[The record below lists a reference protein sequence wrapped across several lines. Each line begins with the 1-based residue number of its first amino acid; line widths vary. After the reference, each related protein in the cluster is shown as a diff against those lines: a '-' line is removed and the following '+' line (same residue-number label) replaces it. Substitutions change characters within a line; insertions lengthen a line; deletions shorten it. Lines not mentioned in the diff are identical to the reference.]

1 MQQELAGQ
9 ETFQPS
15 EGHLQI
21 DSAKLRSFM
30 IQSKVPGYASSET
43 APQPEVKKFNTG
55 QSNPTYLV
63 DGKYVL
69 RKQPY
74 ANQENKNAHQLDR
87 EFAVL
92 SALQR
97 TDVPAPQPIA
107 FCQDASLLNGQFY
120 LMSFVRGRVFKNY
133 SALPEGD
140 DVRLAYVKAALGALG
155 KIHKVDWRKVGL
167 ETYGQCGNMYPRQL
181 RSLLNTSQQQEALSP
196 LVEKIPGRDLIA
208 ARLQLSFP
216 EDLVALTHGDF
227 KFDNLLFHEDKP
239 EVVAVLDWEL
249 STIGHPTSDLAN
261 FCGSLAMDGGPG
273 ADFLLR
279 EYAHLGVS
287 REDWH
292 FAMAFYYWRGA
303 IISQGIG
310 ARLVTGKASSKEA
323 ATFASLAPVLANLA
337 EAELEFLAPPR
348 RRITSKFPVDDEYTH
363 LKQKQVQNESV
374 YCSFQLKAKDGLEGG
389 MFRMRNLL
397 ASQTAEL
404 TVVLFYPTHIMF
416 HFSRSPIGSN
426 NGWAV
431 HTPSVRAGVE
441 VVRPLEHIKYSFS
454 GKAKRLE
461 KPWRAVLSKPEK
473 EFKSSVTL
481 TLELE
486 FTGNGPIVGLPKA
499 NANFPTYYLQHGS
512 VQAKLDHAH
521 TFVGLGVRDHSWGQN
536 QEHALREYLR
546 VTGNFSDKIGFS
558 FSTHDDGTGAKF
570 APQLLVHNGDAV
582 TVLKQCDLVT
592 TSAGEGGL
600 RPTSTMAMSSETPY
614 EFTLTCRSGTADGP
628 TLVLHGKTSRFARFK
643 LTDRVSGEGFT
654 DFTIVSVSGLPFLRP
669 GLLGRGMTEF
679 FDQQPSSSRL

>member
-1 MQQELAGQ
+1 MQELAGQ

-21 DSAKLRSFM
+21 DNDKLRTFM
-30 IQSKVPGYASSET
+30 IQSKVPGYSNSET

-92 SALQR
+92 TALQC

-120 LMSFVRGRVFKNY
+120 LMSFVRGRVFKNF
-133 SALPEGD
+133 SALPEGEEN
-140 DVRLAYVKAALGALG
+140 RLDYVKAALGALG

-181 RSLLNTSQQQEALSP
+181 KSLLNTSLQQEALSP

-273 ADFLLR
+273 VDFLLK
-279 EYAHLGVS
+279 EYPHVKVS

-310 ARLVTGKASSKEA
+310 ARMVTGKASSKEA
-323 ATFASLAPVLANLA
+323 AAFASLAPVLAGLA
-337 EAELEFLAPPR
+337 ETELEFLAPPR
-348 RRITSKFPVDDEYTH
+348 RRITSNFPVEDEYTH
-363 LKQKQVQNESV
+363 LKQKLVQNESV
-374 YCSFQLKAKDGLEGG
+374 YCSFQLKGKGGLEGG

-397 ASQTAEL
+397 SNKTAEL
-404 TVVLFYPTHIMF
+404 TMVLFYPTHIMF
-416 HFSRSPIGSN
+416 HFSRTPIASN
-426 NGWAV
+426 NGWEV
-431 HTPSVRAGVE
+431 HTSSVQAGVE
-441 VVRPLEHIKYSFS
+441 IVRPLEHIKYTFH

-473 EFKSSVTL
+473 EFKSSVTVH
-481 TLELE
+481 LELV
-486 FTGNGPIVGLPKA
+486 FTANGPIVGSPKA
-499 NANFPTYYLQHGS
+499 NANFPTYYLQHGNI
-512 VQAKLDHAH
+512 QAKLNHH
-521 TFVGLGVRDHSWGQN
+521 EEFVGLGVRDHSWGQN

-558 FSTHDDGTGAKF
+558 FSTHDDGSVGTKF
-570 APQLLVHNGDAV
+570 APQLLLHNGDAV
-582 TVLKQCDLVT
+582 TVLKKCELVT
-592 TSAGEGGL
+592 TSDGENGNQS

-614 EFTLTCRSGTADGP
+614 EFTLTCHGQQEEK
-628 TLVLHGKTSRFARFK
+628 LVLHGKTSRFARFK

-654 DFTIVSVSGLPFLRP
+654 DFTVMSVSGLPFLRP

-679 FDQQPSSSRL
+679 FDQQPSSRL